1 MKTAAQGK
9 TVPVPYGRRAPHMVP
24 PARTP
29 QRKERFRTLTREYL
43 VCGGKPLFGEVTIS
57 GAKNAAVAILPAA
70 LLVKGKCRIENV
82 PDISDVRIL
91 LDILAGMG
99 AKLYHPEDHVL
110 EIDCTDVQCT
120 EPDPALVTKM
130 RASYYL
136 MGALLGFFNGILIGK
151 VKMPPFI
158 VTLATMLIYRSLAQ
172 YYLRTLR
179 LSIYNMEGTLSAYDP
194 FYSFGQHKVAGLI
207 PMAGVILL
215 LVTVLMVFMSTNT
228 KFGRSIYAIGS
239 NERAARLAG
248 INVEW
253 TQVAVYTITGLLCGV
268 STFMWLA
275 MNGSV
280 DPATIGK
287 SNEMYAIA
295 AVVIGGISMSG
306 GKGKLLGVLFGAMS
320 YTIID
325 KIISSLGLDAL
336 INDTIKGSILLVAV
350 FIQIVIPAIRE
361 KLSRNH

>member
-1 MKTAAQGK
+1 MKTTKRNNRSITKILGNYSFVLIFACILIAYLIINAGA
-9 TVPVPYGRRAPHMVP
+9 T
-24 PARTP
+24 
-29 QRKERFRTLTREYL
+29 TLNGVMNILRH
-43 VCGGKPLFGEVTIS
+43 S
-57 GAKNAAVAILPAA
+57 AVVGIMAF
-70 LLVKGKCRIENV
+70 
-82 PDISDVRIL
+82 
-91 LDILAGMG
+91 GMG
-99 AKLYHPEDHVL
+99 LVIITGGIDLSVGSMLSLIGGIGVVVFNSMNSIVL
-110 EIDCTDVQCT
+110 TLLAV
-120 EPDPALVTKM
+120 LV
-130 RASYYL
+130 

-194 FYSFGQHKVAGLI
+194 FYKFGQYKVAGLI

-215 LVTVLMVFMSTNT
+215 LVTVIMVFMSTNT

-295 AVVIGGISMSG
+295 AVVIGGTSMSG
-306 GKGKLLGVLFGAMS
+306 GSGRLGGTLIG
-320 YTIID
+320 
-325 KIISSLGLDAL
+325 AL
-336 INDTIKGSILLVAV
+336 IIGILNNGLNLMGVNSDWQYIVKGAVILLAV
-350 FIQIVIPAIRE
+350 YMDFIRSSKKA
-361 KLSRNH
+361 K

>member
-1 MKTAAQGK
+1 MNTTKRNNRSITKILGNYSFVLIFACILIAYLIINAGA
-9 TVPVPYGRRAPHMVP
+9 T
-24 PARTP
+24 
-29 QRKERFRTLTREYL
+29 TLNGVMNILRH
-43 VCGGKPLFGEVTIS
+43 S
-57 GAKNAAVAILPAA
+57 AVVGIMAF
-70 LLVKGKCRIENV
+70 
-82 PDISDVRIL
+82 
-91 LDILAGMG
+91 GMG
-99 AKLYHPEDHVL
+99 LVIITGGIDLSVGSMLSLIGGIGVVVFNAMNSIILTLLAVL
-110 EIDCTDVQCT
+110 
-120 EPDPALVTKM
+120 
-130 RASYYL
+130 L